1 MNLLTRLIKSYL
13 PTIAK
18 YIIWRHKAI
27 ICYLKPYYLLFKV
40 SECICDKNWLILD
53 NIGFLTAFLTDTFSR
68 YCIVKT
74 SLTTGRYTLFT
85 FIKHHNL
92 KRDIKFQNI
101 NIEKFVLYKKGGF
114 KNLI

>member
-27 ICYLKPYYLLFKV
+27 ICYYLLYKPYYLLFKV

-53 NIGFLTAFLTDTFSR
+53 NIGFLTAFLTDIFSR

-92 KRDIKFQNI
+92 KRDRKIP
-101 NIEKFVLYKKGGF
+101 EYKYRK
-114 KNLI
+114 ICIIQERRI